1 MIATRYGYCKS
12 FTKYTCAPT
21 EHAGRTS
28 NASGRGSKNRN
39 DSGQP
44 DHPILSTRHE
54 PQCIALGIEAL
65 FLERQLHDLAPSHSA
80 YDSWMDS
87 TAARFDTE
95 NGTCHLL
102 KVDHISGAKNVWA
115 ILHSPSS
122 PAVRNAV
129 NEASRTPQT
138 RNNIRASSDYKLLK
152 RAEQKS

>member
-1 MIATRYGYCKS
+1 MIATRYGYCKR
-12 FTKYTCAPT
+12 FTNYTCKT
-21 EHAGRTS
+21 
-28 NASGRGSKNRN
+28 GSTDRARCTNEQCQWTWVEKPEWLGTARPPNP
-39 DSGQP
+39 Q
-44 DHPILSTRHE
+44 HQTHE
-54 PQCIALGIEAL
+54 SQCIALGIEAL

-122 PAVRNAV
+122 PAVRNAI
-129 NEASRTPQT
+129 NEASLHATDAQQYQSQQRV
-138 RNNIRASSDYKLLK
+138 
-152 RAEQKS
+152 